1 MLLNETIK
9 FVTEATQYCVHGGL
23 QQITGSLA
31 KKQKKIIS
39 TFLTVL
45 TTRLQMNNSLHFQI
59 YDTFSKSLIRFWH
72 LNLIFD
78 AKKLGGYSIVRLD
91 STFELSLL

>member
-1 MLLNETIK
+1 MRH
-9 FVTEATQYCVHGGL
+9 VTKCNNQV
-23 QQITGSLA
+23 
-31 KKQKKIIS
+31 IS
-39 TFLTVL
+39 TFSALL
-45 TTRLQMNNSLHFQI
+45 TTRLQINNSLHFQI

-91 STFELSLL
+91 SELSLL